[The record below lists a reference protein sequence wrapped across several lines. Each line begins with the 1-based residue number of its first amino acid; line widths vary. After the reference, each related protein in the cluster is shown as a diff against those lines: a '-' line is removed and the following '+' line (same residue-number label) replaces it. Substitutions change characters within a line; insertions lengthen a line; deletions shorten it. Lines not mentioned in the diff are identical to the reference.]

1 MRYIFKFPDIGEG
14 LDEGVIVEW
23 YVAKGQPIKSGDPL
37 VKMETDKVVTDIPSP
52 KAGVIAAIYGKAGDT
67 VKVGE
72 ALVEIDIEGVDG
84 AAAMAESEKPHS
96 EAVEEEAAGV
106 VGTLEVAGNNAYL
119 SASGEGMEPM
129 SVNTTKQ
136 AKKVLATPVA
146 RALAKELQVDIQLV
160 TGGGPGGRV
169 MIEDIKKYHESAQRM
184 IDQAKTTPVLEEGRI
199 EYKPLTPL
207 RKTIA
212 KNMLHSKHHAAH
224 MTVHEE
230 VEISELIRIRNRFR
244 ESLADK
250 GVKLTY
256 LPFIIKA
263 VALALKKHPLLNAE
277 LDLDNNRIVYKKYY
291 NIGIA
296 VDTEDGLLVPVVRDA
311 DKLTIAAI
319 AAKITELTALARE
332 RKLGIDAM
340 RDGTFTVTNYGS
352 IGGIFAVPVI
362 NYPQAGILGIG
373 RLIEKPIFKGENI
386 IKGRFFPLSLSV
398 DHRIVD
404 GGEVTRFINT
414 VITYLGEP
422 AAMLI
427 D

>member
-37 VKMETDKVVTDIPSP
+37 LKMETDKVVTDIPSP
-52 KAGVIAAIYGKAGDT
+52 KTGVIAAIYGKAGDT

-72 ALVEIDIEGVDG
+72 ALVEIDMEGVDG
-84 AAAMAESEKPHS
+84 AAAVAEAEKPHT

-119 SASGEGMEPM
+119 PASGEGMEP
-129 SVNTTKQ
+129 VIEKTAKP
-136 AKKVLATPVA
+136 AKKALATPVA
-146 RALAKELQVDIQLV
+146 RALAKQLQVDIHLV
-160 TGGGPGGRV
+160 TGTGPGGRV
-169 MIEDIKKYHESAQRM
+169 MTEDIKKYHESTQRM
-184 IDQAKTTPVLEEGRI
+184 IDQAKTTPVLEQGRI
-199 EYKPLTPL
+199 EYKPLTQL

-212 KNMLHSKHHAAH
+212 KNMLHSKQHAAH

-230 VEISELIRIRNRFR
+230 VEISELIRIRDRFK

-311 DKLTIAAI
+311 DKLSIAAI
-319 AAKITELTALARE
+319 AAKIYELTSLARE

-340 RDGTFTVTNYGS
+340 RDGTFTITNYGS

-404 GGEVTRFINT
+404 GGVVTRFINT
-414 VITYLGEP
+414 IITYLGEP